1 MEPSRSIRGMC
12 LFIYLFAVLGLC
24 CHAGFTLVAVSGGYS
39 LFEGRGLLTV
49 VAFLGVKHGL

>member
-1 MEPSRSIRGMC
+1 MC

-39 LFEGRGLLTV
+39 LIEGRGLLTV